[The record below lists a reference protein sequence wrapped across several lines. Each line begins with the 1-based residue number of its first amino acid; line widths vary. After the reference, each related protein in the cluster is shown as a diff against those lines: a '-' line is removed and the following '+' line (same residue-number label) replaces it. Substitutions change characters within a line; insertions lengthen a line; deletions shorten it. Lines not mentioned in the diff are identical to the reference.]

1 MAGTAR
7 REGDLRNYV
16 LVTAAYWA
24 DTLADGASRILV
36 LFFFYQ
42 LGYSALEV
50 ATLFLFYE
58 FFGIVTN
65 LVGGMDCLPAR
76 IEGDAFLRA
85 DHPDRR
91 ARDARF
97 RARRVAGRS
106 VRDGLP
112 GALRHR
118 QGPDQDELEECGQA
132 RRPRGLRIISFKWV
146 AILTGSKNALKGVGF
161 FLGGLLLTPDRVPG
175 LDAGIARDR
184 RHRPDYHRVDD
195 AGQSWLCGHG
205 AKFRHMFSNTREIN
219 VLAAARLFLFAS
231 RDVWFVVALPVYLRT
246 VLDWSFWQ
254 AGGFP
259 AIWVIGYGIVQAS
272 APECSPGEA
281 RDGSHLRPAG
291 PRRNLPS
298 FAAFLRRSLRRLP
311 RI

>member
-1 MAGTAR
+1 
-7 REGDLRNYV
+7 
-16 LVTAAYWA
+16 
-24 DTLADGASRILV
+24 
-36 LFFFYQ
+36 
-42 LGYSALEV
+42 
-50 ATLFLFYE
+50 
-58 FFGIVTN
+58 
-65 LVGGMDCLPAR
+65 MDCLPAR

-132 RRPRGLRIISFKWV
+132 RRPRGLRIIS
-146 AILTGSKNALKGVGF
+146 LQM
-161 FLGGLLLTPDRVPG
+161 GGDPHRFQECPQGRRLLPRRAAAHPDRVPG

-205 AKFRHMFSNTREIN
+205 GEVPSHVFQHPGDQRPRGCPP
-219 VLAAARLFLFAS
+219 LPLRLPGCLV
-231 RDVWFVVALPVYLRT
+231 RRR
-246 VLDWSFWQ
+246 
-254 AGGFP
+254 
-259 AIWVIGYGIVQAS
+259 
-272 APECSPGEA
+272 SPGLPEDGPRLEFLA
-281 RDGSHLRPAG
+281 GRWLPGNLGDRLRDRPGERSRNVRQEKRGDGSHSDRPVRG
-291 PRRNLPS
+291 ETCLPS
-298 FAAFLRRSLRRLP
+298 RRLP
-311 RI
+311 CGDRCVACRESRSDPGSGHRPDPVRDRLRAQFSRALLPRARIHR